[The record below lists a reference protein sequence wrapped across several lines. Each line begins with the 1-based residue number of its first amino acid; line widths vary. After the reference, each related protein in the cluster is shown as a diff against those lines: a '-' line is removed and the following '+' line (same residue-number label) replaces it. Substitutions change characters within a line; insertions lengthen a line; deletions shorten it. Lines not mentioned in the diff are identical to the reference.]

1 MKRVPM
7 LATLLLVLATLLL
20 AGCIPAGL
28 IDQIVRPVPAAA
40 PERREICV
48 IENPAVATKD
58 NFLAAY
64 ERALTERGFTVRK
77 LTSGSPVSACPLT
90 SSYTA
95 NFRWDMA
102 LYMAY
107 ANLKI
112 FRNGQLVG
120 EAMYDAMLAG
130 LTSKKWI
137 SAEEKVRELTKELF
151 PG

>member
-102 LYMAY
+102 LYMTY